1 LKEGGHMKK
10 KLTTILT
17 IIIFIIAAFIFVDN
31 QLELGI
37 ISSIERRF
45 DTQGPDINTDQLSS
59 AYLKDRD
66 IVLNVSCEDN
76 VDETCEVIVEGNLV
90 NDTIGSY
97 TVVLIARDQQGN
109 ETSYEYTY
117 AIVDHAVGN
126 IPVGYYDGLDGLEGD
141 ALKTALH
148 NLIKDHTEY
157 PYTHD
162 SQTDVWDILREA
174 DEDPNNENNII
185 GFYTG
190 LSIPKDCQDTTYPPD
205 FCEMEAYGES
215 KIVEWN
221 REHIWSKSR
230 GDFSDDDMTAHNDAH
245 HLVAAERVMNST
257 KNNRFFED
265 CHDGDD
271 DNIEDRLYGNFTCNI
286 WEFEPRDD
294 VKGDVARMIFYMAVR
309 YEDVSLDLEV
319 VDDPTEDKDLKL
331 PVYGDL
337 DDLIRWH
344 LEDPVS
350 EAEARRNDIIY
361 AYQGNRNPFI
371 DNPEFVEMIWQLII
385 TTEE

>member
-1 LKEGGHMKK
+1 MKK

-17 IIIFIIAAFIFVDN
+17 IIVFIIAGFIFIDN

-37 ISSIERRF
+37 VTSIERRF
-45 DTQGPDINTDQLSS
+45 DTEGPNIDTSQLSS

-66 IVLNVSCEDN
+66 IDLNVSCEDN
-76 VDETCEVIVEGNLV
+76 VDDSCDVIVEGDLV
-90 NDTIGSY
+90 NDRIGSY
-97 TVVLIARDQQGN
+97 TVILSATDQQGN

-117 AIVDHAVGN
+117 NIVDHAVGN
-126 IPVGYYDGLDGLEGD
+126 IPVGYYDGLEDLEGE
-141 ALKTALH
+141 ALKAALH

-157 PYTHD
+157 PYTHAT
-162 SQTDVWDILREA
+162 QTDVWDILREA

-190 LSIPKDCQDTTYPPD
+190 LSIPKDCQQGMDSPVGLCDIEINGTVDDY
-205 FCEMEAYGES
+205 
-215 KIVEWN
+215 EWN

-230 GDFSDDDMTAHNDAH
+230 GDFSDEDMTAHNDTH

-265 CHDGDD
+265 CNDGDD
-271 DNIEDRLYGNFTCNI
+271 ENIEDRLYGNFTCNI
-286 WEFEPRDD
+286 WEFEPRDE

-309 YEDVSLDLEV
+309 YEDISLDLEV
-319 VDDPTEDKDLKL
+319 VDDPIEDKDLKL

-371 DNPEFVEMIWQLII
+371 DNPEFVEMIWDLI
-385 TTEE
+385 TNTED

>member
-1 LKEGGHMKK
+1 
-10 KLTTILT
+10 
-17 IIIFIIAAFIFVDN
+17 
-31 QLELGI
+31 
-37 ISSIERRF
+37 
-45 DTQGPDINTDQLSS
+45 
-59 AYLKDRD
+59 
-66 IVLNVSCEDN
+66 
-76 VDETCEVIVEGNLV
+76 
-90 NDTIGSY
+90 
-97 TVVLIARDQQGN
+97 
-109 ETSYEYTY
+109 
-117 AIVDHAVGN
+117 
-126 IPVGYYDGLDGLEGD
+126 
-141 ALKTALH
+141 
-148 NLIKDHTEY
+148 
-157 PYTHD
+157 
-162 SQTDVWDILREA
+162 
-174 DEDPNNENNII
+174 
-185 GFYTG
+185 
-190 LSIPKDCQDTTYPPD
+190 
-205 FCEMEAYGES
+205 MEAYGES

-385 TTEE
+385 TTED